1 MTLIERFLVEP
12 ARTPNDGAE
21 ILRSWTNRWGVGH
34 NYFSKSS
41 KSGASPKTYQSDAAG
56 VEVAAGGGT
65 TSLGL
70 LIIGGVLYRGN
81 IGQSIVVKGH
91 AAPARRGRQHEGS

>member
-1 MTLIERFLVEP
+1 MT
-12 ARTPNDGAE
+12 ARKFFDLGQTGG
-21 ILRSWTNRWGVGH
+21 GVGH

-70 LIIGGVLYRGN
+70 LIIAKSACRTA
-81 IGQSIVVKGH
+81 I
-91 AAPARRGRQHEGS
+91 

>member
-1 MTLIERFLVEP
+1 LDKPV
-12 ARTPNDGAE
+12 G
-21 ILRSWTNRWGVGH
+21 GVGH

-65 TSLGL
+65 ISLGL
-70 LIIGGVLYRGN
+70 LIIGGVLYRGS
-81 IGQSIVVKGH
+81 IGRSIVVKGR
-91 AAPARRGRQHEGS
+91 AATAPVGSMKARN